1 MIPFR
6 GSDNKRGFPFPHL
19 PHLPPLPPIPL
30 PLPPVPPLHLLDN
43 RQDSL
48 INLRK
53 PRPGNTDAQEF
64 VPGLV
69 TRQIEAV
76 PRHHADLPPGQAL
89 DQTLQVDGER
99 QLELDIDAGAVRRGF
114 DEAVRIMPPKRN
126 VYRADFLA
134 YIALILCL

>member
-6 GSDNKRGFPFPHL
+6 GSDNKRGFPFPTFPTL
-19 PHLPPLPPIPL
+19 PTLPPIPP
-30 PLPPVPPLHLLDN
+30 PLPPVPALHLLDN
-43 RQDSL
+43 RPDSL

-64 VPGLV
+64 VAGLV

-76 PRHHADLPPGQAL
+76 PRHHADLPPCQAL

-114 DEAVRIMPPKRN
+114 DEAVRIMPRECF
-126 VYRADFLA
+126 VYRTDFLA
-134 YIALILCL
+134 YMALILCL